1 MSGVARSR
9 GVRFGLIWRFLI
21 AALLI
26 GLVPLAL
33 ISWFAI
39 NGYQAA
45 GDQATEVTRAT
56 LDQKSLDALQLRTV
70 ETANA
75 IARFLEER
83 VQDTRTAALIPRDAP
98 SYTAFLASRHAELW
112 FLDGTNAAPF
122 ERRTQAPIFR
132 EIAYVGAD
140 GRERLRVADGK
151 ALPANQLRDVSNPAN
166 TTYLSE
172 DYFTATKALPP
183 GEIYVSHVMAWY
195 VSQPEQL
202 GTAKDPL
209 AAVQGKKYDAVI
221 RLAAPLFTPAGAFDG
236 MVVLTLDY
244 RHVMSFA
251 LHILPTS
258 DKQFT
263 VFPDYASGSYA
274 YMFDNEGW
282 EIAHPRFWV
291 LRGLDQSGQL
301 VSHVTADMSKD
312 ERGQHPMN
320 MRYGAWADPN
330 LPKMYEAV
338 NRGEDGFV
346 ITVNQSGA
354 KKATTYAPIFFEH
367 GVYKQSRIFGAL
379 AIGAEM
385 AEFHQAAD
393 QVSASITAQRHSLE
407 FQMILVILG
416 SVVGVVLVAIVV
428 TNTISA
434 PVRRLGQA
442 AEALERGQL
451 AEEILDGLER
461 RRVRDEVSD
470 LASVFKGMAEQVI
483 RRERTLKQQIAALNI
498 QIDDQKKRQQVE
510 SITETDYF
518 QSLRSSAGQMRRRH
532 QERRAADSE
541 TVE

>member
-1 MSGVARSR
+1 MR
-9 GVRFGLIWRFLI
+9 GIRFGLLWRFLL

-45 GDQATEVTRAT
+45 GDQATEVTRTT
-56 LDQKSLDALQLRTV
+56 LDEKSLDSLQLRTV

-83 VQDTRTAALIPRDAP
+83 VQDTRTAALIPRDAQT
-98 SYTAFLASRHAELW
+98 YAAFLAARHAELW
-112 FLDGTNAAPF
+112 FLDGTNTAPQ
-122 ERRTQAPIFR
+122 ERREQAAIFR

-151 ALPANQLRDVSNPAN
+151 ELPTTQLRDVSNPAN

-172 DYFTATKALPP
+172 DYFAATKGLSP
-183 GEIYVSHVMAWY
+183 GEIYVSHVTAWY
-195 VSQPEQL
+195 VNQTDQL
-202 GTAKDPL
+202 GVASDPL
-209 AAVQGKKYDAVI
+209 AAVEGKKYDAVI
-221 RLAAPLFTPAGAFDG
+221 RLAAPLFTSAGVFDG
-236 MVVLTLDY
+236 IVVLTLDY
-244 RHVMSFA
+244 RHVIGFA

-258 DKQFT
+258 DQKFT

-291 LRGLDQSGQL
+291 LRGLDPSGQL
-301 VSHVTADMSKD
+301 VSYVTGEMSKED
-312 ERGQHPMN
+312 RGKHPMN

-330 LPKMYEAV
+330 LPTMYDAV
-338 NRGEDGFV
+338 IRGENGFV
-346 ITVNQSGA
+346 MTVNQSSA
-354 KKATTYAPIFFEH
+354 KKATTYAPIFFAH

-385 AEFHQAAD
+385 AQFHQAAD
-393 QVSASITAQRHSLE
+393 QVSASISEQRKSLE
-407 FQMILVILG
+407 FQMLLVILG
-416 SVVGVVLVAIVV
+416 SVVGVVLVAVFV

-442 AEALERGQL
+442 AQALERGQL
-451 AEEILDGLER
+451 AEEILDSLQR
-461 RRVRDEVSD
+461 RRFRDEVSD
-470 LASVFKGMAEQVI
+470 LATVFKGMAEQVI
-483 RRERTLKQQIAALNI
+483 KREDTLKQQIVALNI
-498 QIDDQKKRQQVE
+498 QIDDQKRRQQVE

-518 QSLRSSAGQMRRRH
+518 QNLRASAVQMRRRH
-532 QERRAADSE
+532 QERGTADSE
-541 TVE
+541 AVE